1 MRCGFYL
8 RCSVGEDGEAV
19 ALLKWSS
26 VGRGQGGQRVDRKA
40 TSVGKYEQKPP
51 DLLPRGNIP
60 GWLVPPK

>member
-1 MRCGFYL
+1 M
-8 RCSVGEDGEAV
+8 GEDGEAV

-26 VGRGQGGQRVDRKA
+26 VGGGQGSGRGKRVSRKA

-51 DLLPRGNIP
+51 DLLLRSNIP